1 MSTTGKRKLQELDL
15 KTRFEVIK
23 YSQEN
28 PQDSTRKLAEKFH
41 CGKTQIQRILQKKEE
56 ILKAFEANSSSN
68 TKRSR
73 GGKNEEIDNTLV
85 DWFRKA
91 RSKNMPITGP
101 MLQEKAMQIAKA
113 LDVSPEEFKASNGWL
128 DRFKH
133 RNGIKAKFISGEAGD
148 VREETVD
155 AWKERLPEILQG
167 YAPKNIWNMDETGQ
181 FFRALPNRS
190 LAEASRN
197 CTGGKR
203 SKERLTCAF
212 FVNGS
217 GDKEKPIIIGKSAN
231 PRCFRGISDRAT
243 LPCKYF
249 SQPKPGWKVAFLKKF

>member
-1 MSTTGKRKLQELDL
+1 MSTTGKRKRQELDL

-128 DRFKH
+128 DCFKH
-133 RNGIKAKFISGEAGD
+133 RNGIKVKFISGEAGCVKKQSMPGRKD
-148 VREETVD
+148 FQKSYKDMRQRTSGI
-155 AWKERLPEILQG
+155 WMRLGSFLELCQ
-167 YAPKNIWNMDETGQ
+167 TGLWQ
-181 FFRALPNRS
+181 KRLVIVQ
-190 LAEASRN
+190 E
-197 CTGGKR
+197 GKDQR
-203 SKERLTCAF
+203 R
-212 FVNGS
+212 
-217 GDKEKPIIIGKSAN
+217 D
-231 PRCFRGISDRAT
+231 
-243 LPCKYF
+243 
-249 SQPKPGWKVAFLKKF
+249 

>member
-1 MSTTGKRKLQELDL
+1 MSTTGKRKRQELDL
-15 KTRFEVIK
+15 KTCFEVIK

-28 PQDSTRKLAEKFH
+28 PQDSIRKLAEKFH
-41 CGKTQIQRILQKKEE
+41 CGKTQIQIILQKKEE

-73 GGKNEEIDNTLV
+73 GGKNEEIDDTLV

-133 RNGIKAKFISGEAGD
+133 RTGLRLNSFLGKQGTCVKKQSMPGRKDFQKSYKDMRQRTSGIWI
-148 VREETVD
+148 
-155 AWKERLPEILQG
+155 RLGSFLELCQ
-167 YAPKNIWNMDETGQ
+167 TGLWQ
-181 FFRALPNRS
+181 KHLIIVQ
-190 LAEASRN
+190 E
-197 CTGGKR
+197 GKDQR
-203 SKERLTCAF
+203 R
-212 FVNGS
+212 
-217 GDKEKPIIIGKSAN
+217 D
-231 PRCFRGISDRAT
+231 
-243 LPCKYF
+243 
-249 SQPKPGWKVAFLKKF
+249 